1 MVKLGKEV
9 KGRAPVNQ
17 PQRCIIRLKFKEQ
30 EEQDLEA
37 FKNKKN
43 QMK

>member
-17 PQRCIIRLKFKEQ
+17 PQRCIIRIKYKEQ
-30 EEQDLEA
+30 EGDDLEA
-37 FKNKKN
+37 FKNKR
-43 QMK
+43 

>member
-17 PQRCIIRLKFKEQ
+17 PKRCIIRIRFQDKGM
-30 EEQDLEA
+30 EELS
-37 FKNKKN
+37 
-43 QMK
+43 